1 MSTKVK
7 FSLISLIGYLIFAT
21 AAFTFGFLDPNRIG
35 LQWSIFW
42 YIAAALIT
50 YYLWFKNVVYKR
62 VMYYARQLKLTKND
76 LQKFLPNLKKS
87 QDIPDPQRKNYFAP
101 IFNFPLQG
109 LDVLDKELAKEA
121 KEKGIKPFK

>member
-1 MSTKVK
+1 M
-7 FSLISLIGYLIFAT
+7 
-21 AAFTFGFLDPNRIG
+21 
-35 LQWSIFW
+35 
-42 YIAAALIT
+42 
-50 YYLWFKNVVYKR
+50 
-62 VMYYARQLKLTKND
+62 MYYARQLKLTKND